1 MDTNNNDYLVDE
13 NIITIFGLNK
23 LSPEE
28 RVKHMSEIGEMLLEE
43 IVLKG
48 LALLNEKDQQEY
60 DELLKQN
67 PDPSRLLDLFFEKIP
82 NFMEIIETEKSTF
95 ISQSKALLVEVKK
108 QNV

>member
-1 MDTNNNDYLVDE
+1 MDINNNNYLTDE
-13 NIITIFGLNK
+13 NIMTIFGLDK

-28 RVKHMSEIGEMLLEE
+28 KDTYMSEIGDMLLEE

-95 ISQSKALLVEVKK
+95 ISQSKALLAEVKK